1 MIDLIP
7 GFSLIEETAKSVDL
21 LSQMKISDYVLTFFI
36 FSAIGWLIETIYCSL
51 GNHRF
56 INRGFLT
63 GPLCPIYGTG
73 GLIFSLLISRFWQRW
88 YLVLL
93 FGILVLDLVEY
104 LTSFLMEKLFH
115 ARWWDYT
122 NEILNLNGRICLKH
136 TLYWGIASMCYVY
149 VMQSPY
155 LQLYSL
161 IPQNARYI
169 ALGVILVIFVI
180 DLANAVRNAMDVKS
194 FMSKL
199 SGLRTRLSDLKT
211 RLTGTTTAAVD
222 SDDVSALSKEL
233 DDLRPEDYMT
243 IFVDRKNSGGKP
255 RLNRMY
261 KVYQN
266 LRRSAEGSVAAA
278 EDLLGEIKRH
288 FTDDDGEMY

>member
-7 GFSLIEETAKSVDL
+7 GFSLMEETAKSMEMHAE
-21 LSQMKISDYVLTFFI
+21 MKISDYVLTFFI
-36 FSAIGWLIETIYCSL
+36 FSAIGWFIETLYCSL

-73 GLIFSLLISRFWQRW
+73 GLVFSVLIAPFWKRW
-88 YLVLL
+88 YVVL
-93 FGILVLDLVEY
+93 ILGVIMADIVEY

-122 NEILNLNGRICLKH
+122 NEIFNLNGRICLKH
-136 TLYWGIASMCYVY
+136 TLYWGIASMAYIYVL
-149 VMQSPY
+149 QSPY

-161 IPQNARYI
+161 IPQKVRYI
-169 ALGVILVIFVI
+169 ALGVILVIFVVDVI
-180 DLANAVRNAMDVKS
+180 NAARNAMDVKS

-199 SGLRTRLSDLKT
+199 SGISS
-211 RLTGTTTAAVD
+211 RLTEIKNKITGAAVVDTD
-222 SDDVSALSKEL
+222 SVSALSKEL
-233 DDLRPEDYMT
+233 DDLIPADFMN
-243 IFVDRKNSGGKP
+243 VPVKDGKKP
-255 RLNRMY
+255 KRNRMY
-261 KVYQN
+261 AVYNN
-266 LRRSAEGSVAAA
+266 LRRSAEGSAAA
-278 EDLLGEIKRH
+278 AQDLLNEVKRH